1 MEAGSRM
8 ENGTMARRRGKM
20 GGKTEGEDGLRPA
33 VERYRAAFGA
43 DALPCLAAV
52 TEEAV
57 PVAMALLDHAVA
69 AGRPMRHGRVAAA
82 LGEEAA
88 PMGGCL

>member
-1 MEAGSRM
+1 
-8 ENGTMARRRGKM
+8 MARRRGKTD
-20 GGKTEGEDGLRPA
+20 GKTEGEDGLRAA

-52 TEEAV
+52 AEAAV
-57 PVAMALLDHAVA
+57 PVAAVPVAVALLDHAVA
-69 AGRPMRHGRVAAA
+69 AGRPMRRGRVAAA

-88 PMGGCL
+88 PTGGCL

>member
-8 ENGTMARRRGKM
+8 EHGTMARRRGK
-20 GGKTEGEDGLRPA
+20 TERGNGLGAA

-43 DALPCLAAV
+43 DALPCLTTV

-57 PVAMALLDHAVA
+57 PVAVALLDH
-69 AGRPMRHGRVAAA
+69 AAA

-88 PMGGCL
+88 LMSGCL